1 MTKIA
6 LIIFGAMMIASTTL
20 RAQEVKP
27 IEASIMKRIIRIY
40 LLISGILL
48 SACKQNIKED
58 AADFVFSTENVE
70 GDEAYYSKPAVIT
83 GHIANREVYPNTKD
97 VSVTI
102 PFYDRVDMKQT
113 SGIYEDRFAFSL
125 VPYAPRTISMEPFV
139 EHMMVCPG
147 DSIHVQLDFAEMG
160 VVSFSGRGADNNV
173 KLNDFHMHYYLNAD
187 WPSHG
192 EGKMD
197 SAGNMVRKYKGPK
210 SLAEALKKQL
220 NHHLSRYEAFVANM
234 NPSQELAILCRKEIE
249 ADYYSKLLQG
259 LMYYNI
265 ENGEPLSKY
274 FKVKDAEHLFDPD
287 YVNSNLF
294 ELSSNIGY
302 WLLANEGFE
311 AYERLIDDYPSLVK
325 FINKATRNKML
336 RQMLTAHFYNQL
348 LEANDVESFEEYFNA
363 FNETVTFPLLKLN
376 TRDRYALKK
385 SFQQN
390 PKLLSDA
397 ILNADKPREGQVA
410 NIKPN
415 GGLALLRSII
425 AKNED
430 KVIYV
435 NIGATWC
442 PGTKQ
447 ELPYLQELAAAY
459 QGKPLRIVNF
469 YIDQG
474 KDGVN
479 SLDIETYHLTDEQ
492 RLGLDPILHLG
503 AGIPFYILIDKDG
516 VIVDFGEH
524 LRPSIPETRGI
535 IDKYISE

>member
-1 MTKIA
+1 
-6 LIIFGAMMIASTTL
+6 
-20 RAQEVKP
+20 
-27 IEASIMKRIIRIY
+27 MKRIIRT
-40 LLISGILL
+40 LILASGILYY
-48 SACKQNIKED
+48 SCRQNPSTD
-58 AADFVFSTENVE
+58 STDFVFSTESVE
-70 GDEAYYSKPAVIT
+70 GDETYYSKPTVIT

-97 VSVTI
+97 VSITI
-102 PFYDRVDMKQT
+102 PFYDRVDTKQT
-113 SGIYEDRFAFSL
+113 SGIYEDRFGFFL
-125 VPYAPRTISMEPFV
+125 IPYATRTISMEPFV

-147 DSIHVQLDFAEMG
+147 DSLHVELDFAELG
-160 VVSFSGRGADNNV
+160 TVSFSGRGADNNV

-192 EGKMD
+192 KGTTD
-197 SAGNMVRKYKGPK
+197 SVGNMVKKYKDSK
-210 SLAEALKKQL
+210 SLADALKTQL
-220 NHHLSRYEAFVANM
+220 EHHMSRYEEFVAEK
-234 NPSQELAILCRKEIE
+234 NPSTELAILCRKEIE
-249 ADYYSKLLQG
+249 ADYYSRLLQG

-265 ENGEPLSKY
+265 ENGEPVSKY

-294 ELSSNIGY
+294 ELSSNIGF

-325 FINKATRNKML
+325 FMNKATRNKML
-336 RQMLTAHFYNQL
+336 CQMLTTHFYNQL
-348 LEANDVESFEEYFNA
+348 LEANDVESFEKYFNE

-397 ILNADKPREGQVA
+397 ILNADKPREGQMA

-415 GGLALLRSII
+415 EGLALLRSII
-425 AKNED
+425 TKNED
-430 KVIYV
+430 KVIYI

-442 PGTKQ
+442 PGTRQ
-447 ELPYLQELAAAY
+447 ELPYLQELATAY

-474 KDGVN
+474 TDGIN

-524 LRPSIPETRGI
+524 LRPSIPETRDAL
-535 IDKYISE
+535 DKHIGE

>member
-1 MTKIA
+1 
-6 LIIFGAMMIASTTL
+6 
-20 RAQEVKP
+20 
-27 IEASIMKRIIRIY
+27 MKRIIRT
-40 LLISGILL
+40 LILASGILCY
-48 SACKQNIKED
+48 SCSQNPYTD
-58 AADFVFSTENVE
+58 STDFVFSTENVE

-83 GHIANREVYPNTKD
+83 GHIFNREVYPNTTD
-97 VSVTI
+97 ISLTI

-113 SGIYEDRFAFSL
+113 TGIYEDRFAFSL

-160 VVSFSGRGADNNV
+160 VVSFSGRGADNNL

-197 SAGNMVRKYKGPK
+197 SAGNMVRKYKDSK
-210 SLAEALKKQL
+210 SLAEALKTQL
-220 NHHLSRYEAFVANM
+220 GHHLSRYEEFVAEK
-234 NPSQELAILCRKEIE
+234 NPSPELSILCRKEIE

-311 AYERLIDDYPSLVK
+311 AYERLINDYPSLVK

-516 VIVDFGEH
+516 VIVDFGEY

>member
-1 MTKIA
+1 
-6 LIIFGAMMIASTTL
+6 
-20 RAQEVKP
+20 
-27 IEASIMKRIIRIY
+27 MKRIIRT
-40 LLISGILL
+40 LILASGILCY
-48 SACKQNIKED
+48 SCRQNPSTD
-58 AADFVFSTENVE
+58 STDFVFSTESVE
-70 GDEAYYSKPAVIT
+70 GDETYYSKPTVIT

-97 VSVTI
+97 VSITI
-102 PFYDRVDMKQT
+102 PFYDRVDTKQT
-113 SGIYEDRFAFSL
+113 SGIYEDRFGFSL
-125 VPYAPRTISMEPFV
+125 IPYATRTISMEPFV

-147 DSIHVQLDFAEMG
+147 DSLHVELDFAELG
-160 VVSFSGRGADNNV
+160 AVSFSGRGADNNV

-192 EGKMD
+192 KGTTD
-197 SAGNMVRKYKGPK
+197 SAGNMVKKYKDSK
-210 SLAEALKKQL
+210 SLADALKTQL
-220 NHHLSRYEAFVANM
+220 EHHMSRYEEFVAEK
-234 NPSQELAILCRKEIE
+234 NPSTELAILCRKEIE
-249 ADYYSKLLQG
+249 ADYYSRLLQG

-265 ENGEPLSKY
+265 ENGEPVSMY

-294 ELSSNIGY
+294 ELSSNIGF

-325 FINKATRNKML
+325 FMNKATRNKML
-336 RQMLTAHFYNQL
+336 RQMLTTHFYNQL
-348 LEANDVESFEEYFNA
+348 LEANDVESFEKYFNE

-397 ILNADKPREGQVA
+397 ILNADKPREGQMA

-415 GGLALLRSII
+415 EGLALLRSII
-425 AKNED
+425 TKNED
-430 KVIYV
+430 KVIYI

-442 PGTKQ
+442 PGTRQ
-447 ELPYLQELAAAY
+447 ELPYLQELATAY

-469 YIDQG
+469 YIDEG
-474 KDGVN
+474 TDSIN

-524 LRPSIPETRGI
+524 LRPSIPETRDAL
-535 IDKYISE
+535 DKHIGE

>member
-1 MTKIA
+1 MRIRSNIK
-6 LIIFGAMMIASTTL
+6 TL
-20 RAQEVKP
+20 F
-27 IEASIMKRIIRIY
+27 
-40 LLISGILL
+40 L
-48 SACKQNIKED
+48 SACTLLCACRQNVISD
-58 AADFVFSTENVE
+58 PAAFVFSTENVE

-97 VSVTI
+97 VSITI
-102 PFYDRVDMKQT
+102 PFYDRVDTKQT
-113 SGIYEDRFAFSL
+113 SVIYEDRFAFSL

-139 EHMMVCPG
+139 EHMLVCPG
-147 DSIHVQLDFAEMG
+147 DSLHVELDFAELG
-160 VVSFSGRGADNNV
+160 AVSFSGRGADNNV
-173 KLNDFHMHYYLNAD
+173 KLNDFHMHYYLNVD

-192 EGKMD
+192 KGTAD
-197 SAGNMVRKYKGPK
+197 SAGNMARKYKDSK
-210 SLAEALKKQL
+210 SLAEALNKQL
-220 NHHLSRYEAFVANM
+220 NHHLSRYEAFVAEK
-234 NPSQELAILCRKEIE
+234 NPSRELAILCRKEIE

-265 ENGEPLSKY
+265 ENGELLSKY

-311 AYERLIDDYPSLVK
+311 AYERLINDYPSLVK

-336 RQMLTAHFYNQL
+336 RQMLTTHFYNQL

-363 FNETVTFPLLKLN
+363 FNETVTYPLLKLN

-385 SFQQN
+385 SFQEN

-397 ILNADKPREGQVA
+397 ILNADKPREGQMA

-415 GGLALLRSII
+415 EGLAMLRSII

-479 SLDIETYHLTDEQ
+479 SLDIETYHLTDDQ

-524 LRPSIPETRGI
+524 LRPSIPETRDI
-535 IDKYISE
+535 IYNHIDYK

>member
-1 MTKIA
+1 
-6 LIIFGAMMIASTTL
+6 
-20 RAQEVKP
+20 
-27 IEASIMKRIIRIY
+27 MKRIIRIIRIFF
-40 LLISGILL
+40 LISGVLL
-48 SACKQNIKED
+48 SACKQNTKEE
-58 AADFVFSTENVE
+58 ATAFVFSTENVE

-83 GHIANREVYPNTKD
+83 GHISNREVYPNTKD
-97 VSVTI
+97 VSITI
-102 PFYDRVDMKQT
+102 PFYDRVDTKQT

-139 EHMMVCPG
+139 EYMMVCPG
-147 DSIHVQLDFAEMG
+147 DSLHVELDFAELG
-160 VVSFSGRGADNNV
+160 TVSFSGRGADNNV

-192 EGKMD
+192 KGAMN
-197 SAGNMVRKYKGPK
+197 SAGNMVRKYKDSK
-210 SLAEALKKQL
+210 SLAEALKTQL
-220 NHHLSRYEAFVANM
+220 GHHLSRYEEFVAEK
-234 NPSQELAILCRKEIE
+234 NPSPELSILCRKEIE

-311 AYERLIDDYPSLVK
+311 AYERLINDYPSLVK
-325 FINKATRNKML
+325 FINKATRNKIL
-336 RQMLTAHFYNQL
+336 RQMLTTHFYNQL
-348 LEANDVESFEEYFNA
+348 LEVNDVESFEEYFNA

-410 NIKPN
+410 NIKRN

-430 KVIYV
+430 KVIYI

-442 PGTKQ
+442 PGT
-447 ELPYLQELAAAY
+447 EYEVPYQQKLASDY
-459 QGKPLRIVNF
+459 HGKPLRIVNF
-469 YIDQG
+469 YLDEG
-474 KDGVN
+474 TDGVN
-479 SLDIETYHLTDEQ
+479 SLDIETYHLTAEQ
-492 RLGLDPILHLG
+492 RLGLYPILHLG
-503 AGIPFYILIDKDG
+503 RGIPFYILIDKNG

-524 LRPSIPETRGI
+524 LRPSISETRNI
-535 IDKYISE
+535 IEKYL

>member
-1 MTKIA
+1 
-6 LIIFGAMMIASTTL
+6 
-20 RAQEVKP
+20 
-27 IEASIMKRIIRIY
+27 MKRIIRT
-40 LLISGILL
+40 LILASGILCY
-48 SACKQNIKED
+48 SCRQNPSTD
-58 AADFVFSTENVE
+58 STDFVFSTESVE
-70 GDEAYYSKPAVIT
+70 GDETYYSKPTVIT

-97 VSVTI
+97 VSITI
-102 PFYDRVDMKQT
+102 PFYDRVDTKQT

-147 DSIHVQLDFAEMG
+147 DSLHVELDFAELG
-160 VVSFSGRGADNNV
+160 AVSFSGRGADNNV

-192 EGKMD
+192 KGTTD
-197 SAGNMVRKYKGPK
+197 SVGNMVKKYKDSK
-210 SLAEALKKQL
+210 SLADALKTQL
-220 NHHLSRYEAFVANM
+220 EHHMSRYEAFVAEK
-234 NPSQELAILCRKEIE
+234 NPSPELAILCRKEIE
-249 ADYYSKLLQG
+249 ANYYSRLLQG

-265 ENGEPLSKY
+265 EHGEPLSVY

-311 AYERLIDDYPSLVK
+311 AYDRLMNDYPSLVK
-325 FINKATRNKML
+325 FMSKATRNKML
-336 RQMLTAHFYNQL
+336 RQMLTTHFYNQL
-348 LEANDVESFEEYFNA
+348 LEANDVESFEKYFNA

-390 PKLLSDA
+390 PKLLSDV
-397 ILNADKPREGQVA
+397 ILNADKSREGQMA
-410 NIKPN
+410 NVKPN
-415 GGLALLRSII
+415 EGLALLRSII

-435 NIGATWC
+435 NIGAAWC
-442 PGTKQ
+442 PGTVH
-447 ELPYLQELAAAY
+447 EIPYLQELAADY

-474 KDGVN
+474 TDGIN

-524 LRPSIPETRGI
+524 LRPSIPETRDAL
-535 IDKYISE
+535 DKHIGE

>member
-1 MTKIA
+1 MRIRSNIK
-6 LIIFGAMMIASTTL
+6 TL
-20 RAQEVKP
+20 F
-27 IEASIMKRIIRIY
+27 
-40 LLISGILL
+40 L
-48 SACKQNIKED
+48 SACTLLCACRHNVISEP
-58 AADFVFSTENVE
+58 ADFVFSTENIE

-83 GHIANREVYPNTKD
+83 GHIANRDIYPNVTE
-97 VSVTI
+97 VGITI
-102 PFYDRVDMKQT
+102 PFYDRVDNRQT
-113 SGIYEDRFAFSL
+113 SLIYEDRFGFSVL
-125 VPYAPRTISMEPFV
+125 PYAPRTISMAPYV
-139 EHMMVCPG
+139 DHVVICPG
-147 DSIHVQLDFAEMG
+147 DSLHVELDFAELG
-160 VVSFSGRGADNNV
+160 AVSFSGRGADNNV
-173 KLNDFHMHYYLNAD
+173 KLNDFHMYYYLNTD

-192 EGKMD
+192 KGIMD
-197 SAGNMVRKYKGPK
+197 SAGNMVRQYKDSK
-210 SLAEALKKQL
+210 SLTEALKKQL
-220 NHHLSRYEAFVANM
+220 NHHLSRYEAFVADM
-234 NPSQELAILCRKEIE
+234 NPSRELAILCRKEIE

-311 AYERLIDDYPSLVK
+311 AYERLINDYPSLVK

-336 RQMLTAHFYNQL
+336 RQMLTTHFYNQL
-348 LEANDVESFEEYFNA
+348 LEANDVESFEKYFNE

-415 GGLALLRSII
+415 EGLALLRSII

-447 ELPYLQELAAAY
+447 ELPYLQELAVAY

-469 YIDQG
+469 YMDQG

-479 SLDIETYHLTDEQ
+479 SLDIETYHLTNEQ

-503 AGIPFYILIDKDG
+503 AGIPFYILIDRDG

-524 LRPSIPETRGI
+524 LRPSIPETRDVI
-535 IDKYISE
+535 EKHI

>member
-1 MTKIA
+1 
-6 LIIFGAMMIASTTL
+6 
-20 RAQEVKP
+20 
-27 IEASIMKRIIRIY
+27 MKRIIRIY
-40 LLISGILL
+40 LLIIGILL
-48 SACKQNIKED
+48 CACKQNTTEE
-58 AADFVFSTENVE
+58 ATAFVFSTENVE

-97 VSVTI
+97 VSITI
-102 PFYDRVDMKQT
+102 PFYDRVDTKQT

-139 EHMMVCPG
+139 EHMLVCPG
-147 DSIHVQLDFAEMG
+147 DSLHVELDFAELG
-160 VVSFSGRGADNNV
+160 TVSFSGRGADNNV

-192 EGKMD
+192 KGTTD
-197 SAGNMVRKYKGPK
+197 SAGNMVRQYKDSK

-220 NHHLSRYEAFVANM
+220 NHHLSRHEAFVAEK
-234 NPSQELAILCRKEIE
+234 NPSRELAILCRKEIE

-265 ENGEPLSKY
+265 ENGELLSKY

-311 AYERLIDDYPSLVK
+311 AYERLINDYPSLVK

-336 RQMLTAHFYNQL
+336 RQMLTTHFYNQL

-363 FNETVTFPLLKLN
+363 FNETVTYPLLKLN

-385 SFQQN
+385 SFQEN

-397 ILNADKPREGQVA
+397 ILNADKPREGQMA

-415 GGLALLRSII
+415 EGLAMLRSII

-474 KDGVN
+474 IDGVN

-524 LRPSIPETRGI
+524 LRPSIPETSDI
-535 IDKYISE
+535 IDNHIDYK

>member
-1 MTKIA
+1 MFYA
-6 LIIFGAMMIASTTL
+6 CSQNPSTDST
-20 RAQEVKP
+20 
-27 IEASIMKRIIRIY
+27 
-40 LLISGILL
+40 
-48 SACKQNIKED
+48 
-58 AADFVFSTENVE
+58 DFVFSTESVE
-70 GDEAYYSKPAVIT
+70 GDETYYSKPTVIT

-97 VSVTI
+97 VSITI
-102 PFYDRVDMKQT
+102 PFYDRVDTKQT
-113 SGIYEDRFAFSL
+113 SGIYEDRFGFSL
-125 VPYAPRTISMEPFV
+125 IPYATRTISMEPFV

-147 DSIHVQLDFAEMG
+147 DSLHVELDFAELG
-160 VVSFSGRGADNNV
+160 TVSFSGRGADNNV
-173 KLNDFHMHYYLNAD
+173 KFNDFHMHYYLNAD

-192 EGKMD
+192 NGTTD
-197 SAGNMVRKYKGPK
+197 SAGDMIRKYKDSK
-210 SLAEALKKQL
+210 SLAKALRTQL
-220 NHHLSRYEAFVANM
+220 GHHLSRYEEFVAEK
-234 NPSQELAILCRKEIE
+234 NPSTELAILCRKEIE
-249 ADYYSKLLQG
+249 ADYYSRLLQG

-265 ENGEPLSKY
+265 ENGEPVSKY

-302 WLLANEGFE
+302 WLLAKEGLE
-311 AYERLIDDYPSLVK
+311 EYERLMKDYPSLVK
-325 FINKATRNKML
+325 FMNKATKNKML
-336 RQMLTAHFYNQL
+336 RQMLTTHFYNQL
-348 LEANDVESFEEYFNA
+348 LKANDVESFEKYFNE

-397 ILNADKPREGQVA
+397 ILNADKHREGQMA

-415 GGLALLRSII
+415 EGLALLRSII

-474 KDGVN
+474 IDGVN
-479 SLDIETYHLTDEQ
+479 SLDIETYHLTNEQ

-524 LRPSIPETRGI
+524 LRPSIPETRDAL
-535 IDKYISE
+535 DKHIGE

>member
-1 MTKIA
+1 
-6 LIIFGAMMIASTTL
+6 
-20 RAQEVKP
+20 
-27 IEASIMKRIIRIY
+27 MKRIIRIY
-40 LLISGILL
+40 LLIIGILL
-48 SACKQNIKED
+48 CACKQNTTEE
-58 AADFVFSTENVE
+58 ATAFVFSTENVE

-97 VSVTI
+97 VSITI
-102 PFYDRVDMKQT
+102 PFYDRVDAKQT

-147 DSIHVQLDFAEMG
+147 DSIHVQLDFAELG
-160 VVSFSGRGADNNV
+160 TVSFSGRGADNNV
-173 KLNDFHMHYYLNAD
+173 KLNDFHMYYYLNTD

-192 EGKMD
+192 KGIMD
-197 SAGNMVRKYKGPK
+197 SAGNMVRQYKDSK
-210 SLAEALKKQL
+210 SLTEALKKQL
-220 NHHLSRYEAFVANM
+220 NHHLSRYEAFVADM
-234 NPSQELAILCRKEIE
+234 NPSRELAILCRKEIE

-294 ELSSNIGY
+294 ELTSNIGY

-311 AYERLIDDYPSLVK
+311 AYERLINDYPSLVK

-336 RQMLTAHFYNQL
+336 RQMLTTHFYNQL

-363 FNETVTFPLLKLN
+363 FNEMVTYPLLKFN

-385 SFQQN
+385 SFQEN

-397 ILNADKPREGQVA
+397 ILHADRPREGQMA
-410 NIKPN
+410 SIKEN
-415 GGLALLRSII
+415 EGLKLLRSVI
-425 AKNED
+425 AGNED
-430 KVIYV
+430 KIIYIH
-435 NIGATWC
+435 IGATWC
-442 PGTKQ
+442 PGTRHEIPFQ
-447 ELPYLQELAAAY
+447 VEMAEAY
-459 QGKPLRIVNF
+459 KDQPLRFVNF
-469 YIDQG
+469 YLDNG
-474 KDGVN
+474 SDGTN
-479 SLDIETYHLTDEQ
+479 PFATNIETYHLTDEQ
-492 RLGLDPILHLG
+492 RLGLDPILHTG
-503 AGIPFYILIDKDG
+503 RGIPFYILINKEG

-524 LRPSIPETRGI
+524 LGPSIPETRDI
-535 IDKYISE
+535 IDKHLQGK

>member
-1 MTKIA
+1 
-6 LIIFGAMMIASTTL
+6 
-20 RAQEVKP
+20 
-27 IEASIMKRIIRIY
+27 MKRTIRIFF
-40 LLISGILL
+40 LTSCILL
-48 SACKQNIKED
+48 SACKQSIKEE

-97 VSVTI
+97 VSITI
-102 PFYDRVDMKQT
+102 PFYDRVDTKQT
-113 SGIYEDRFAFSL
+113 SGIYEDRFGFSL
-125 VPYAPRTISMEPFV
+125 IPYATRTISMEPFV

-147 DSIHVQLDFAEMG
+147 DSLHVELDFAELG
-160 VVSFSGRGADNNV
+160 AVSFSGRGADNNV

-192 EGKMD
+192 KGTTD
-197 SAGNMVRKYKGPK
+197 SAGNMVKKYKDSK
-210 SLAEALKKQL
+210 SLADALKTQL
-220 NHHLSRYEAFVANM
+220 EHHMSRYEEFVAEK
-234 NPSQELAILCRKEIE
+234 NPSTELAILCRKEIE
-249 ADYYSKLLQG
+249 ADYYSRLLQG

-265 ENGEPLSKY
+265 ENGEPVSKY

-294 ELSSNIGY
+294 ELSSNIGF

-325 FINKATRNKML
+325 FMNKATRNKML
-336 RQMLTAHFYNQL
+336 RQMLTTHFYNQL
-348 LEANDVESFEEYFNA
+348 LEANDVESFEKYFNE

-397 ILNADKPREGQVA
+397 ILNADKPREGQMA
-410 NIKPN
+410 NVKPN
-415 GGLALLRSII
+415 EGLALLRSII
-425 AKNED
+425 TKNED
-430 KVIYV
+430 KVIYI

-442 PGTKQ
+442 PGTRQ
-447 ELPYLQELAAAY
+447 ELPYLQELATAY

-474 KDGVN
+474 TDGIN

-524 LRPSIPETRGI
+524 LRPSIPETRDAL
-535 IDKYISE
+535 DKHIGE

>member
-1 MTKIA
+1 
-6 LIIFGAMMIASTTL
+6 
-20 RAQEVKP
+20 
-27 IEASIMKRIIRIY
+27 MKRIV
-40 LLISGILL
+40 GILITT
-48 SACKQNIKED
+48 ACVMFYACSQNPSID
-58 AADFVFSTENVE
+58 SIDFVFSTENVE

-97 VSVTI
+97 VSITI
-102 PFYDRVDMKQT
+102 PFYDRVDTKQT

-125 VPYAPRTISMEPFV
+125 IPYAPRTISMEPFV

-147 DSIHVQLDFAEMG
+147 DSLHVELDFAELG
-160 VVSFSGRGADNNV
+160 AVSFSGRGADNNV
-173 KLNDFHMHYYLNAD
+173 KLNDFHMYYYLNTD

-192 EGKMD
+192 KGIMD
-197 SAGNMVRKYKGPK
+197 SAGNMVRQYKDSK
-210 SLAEALKKQL
+210 SLTEALNKQL
-220 NHHLSRYEAFVANM
+220 NHHLSRYEAFVADK
-234 NPSQELAILCRKEIE
+234 NPSRELAILCRKEIE

-311 AYERLIDDYPSLVK
+311 AYERLINDYPSLVK
-325 FINKATRNKML
+325 FMNTATKNKML
-336 RQMLTAHFYNQL
+336 RQMLTTHFYNQL
-348 LEANDVESFEEYFNA
+348 LEANDVESFEKYFKE

-376 TRDRYALKK
+376 LRDRYALKK
-385 SFQQN
+385 SFQEN

-397 ILNADKPREGQVA
+397 ILNADKPREGQMA

-415 GGLALLRSII
+415 EGLAMLRSII

-447 ELPYLQELAAAY
+447 ELSYLQELAADY

-469 YIDQG
+469 YIDHG
-474 KDGVN
+474 TYGVN

>member
-1 MTKIA
+1 
-6 LIIFGAMMIASTTL
+6 
-20 RAQEVKP
+20 
-27 IEASIMKRIIRIY
+27 MKRIIRT
-40 LLISGILL
+40 LILASGILCY
-48 SACKQNIKED
+48 SCRQNPSTD
-58 AADFVFSTENVE
+58 STDFVFSTENVE

-97 VSVTI
+97 VSITI

-147 DSIHVQLDFAEMG
+147 DSLHVELDFAELG
-160 VVSFSGRGADNNV
+160 TVSFSGRGADNNV
-173 KLNDFHMHYYLNAD
+173 KLNDFHMYYYLNAD

-192 EGKMD
+192 KGTTD
-197 SAGNMVRKYKGPK
+197 SAGNMVRKYKDSK
-210 SLAEALKKQL
+210 SLAEALKTQL
-220 NHHLSRYEAFVANM
+220 GHHLSRYEEFVAEK
-234 NPSQELAILCRKEIE
+234 NPNPELAILCRKEIE
-249 ADYYSKLLQG
+249 ADYYSRLLQG

-265 ENGEPLSKY
+265 ENGEPVSKY

-311 AYERLIDDYPSLVK
+311 EYERLINDYPSLVK
-325 FINKATRNKML
+325 FMNKATRNKML
-336 RQMLTAHFYNQL
+336 RQMLTTHFYNQL
-348 LEANDVESFEEYFNA
+348 LEANDVESFEKYFNE

-397 ILNADKPREGQVA
+397 ILNADKHREGQMA

-415 GGLALLRSII
+415 EGLAMLRSII

-430 KVIYV
+430 KVIYI

-442 PGTKQ
+442 PGTVH
-447 ELPYLQELAAAY
+447 EIPYLQELAADY

-474 KDGVN
+474 TDGVN
-479 SLDIETYHLTDEQ
+479 SLDIETYHLNDEQ

-524 LRPSIPETRGI
+524 LRPSIPETRDAL
-535 IDKYISE
+535 DKHIGE

>member
-1 MTKIA
+1 
-6 LIIFGAMMIASTTL
+6 
-20 RAQEVKP
+20 
-27 IEASIMKRIIRIY
+27 MKRIIRT
-40 LLISGILL
+40 LILASGILCY
-48 SACKQNIKED
+48 SCRQNPSTD
-58 AADFVFSTENVE
+58 STDFVFSTESVE
-70 GDEAYYSKPAVIT
+70 GDETYYSKPTVIT

-97 VSVTI
+97 VSITI
-102 PFYDRVDMKQT
+102 PFYDRVDTKQT
-113 SGIYEDRFAFSL
+113 SGIYEDRFGFSL
-125 VPYAPRTISMEPFV
+125 IPYATRTISMEPFV

-147 DSIHVQLDFAEMG
+147 DSLHVELDFAELG
-160 VVSFSGRGADNNV
+160 AVSFSGRGADNNV

-192 EGKMD
+192 KGTTD
-197 SAGNMVRKYKGPK
+197 SAGNMVKKYKDSK
-210 SLAEALKKQL
+210 SLADALKTQL
-220 NHHLSRYEAFVANM
+220 EHHMSRYEEFVAEK
-234 NPSQELAILCRKEIE
+234 NPSTELAILCRKEIE
-249 ADYYSKLLQG
+249 ADYYSRLLQG

-265 ENGEPLSKY
+265 ENGEPVSMY

-294 ELSSNIGY
+294 ELSSNIGF

-325 FINKATRNKML
+325 FMNKATRNKML
-336 RQMLTAHFYNQL
+336 RQMLTTHFYNQL
-348 LEANDVESFEEYFNA
+348 LEANDVESFEKYFNE

-503 AGIPFYILIDKDG
+503 AGIPFYILVDKDG